1 MPRERGDEVMR
12 TSLKNTTAASLAA
25 LAIGLAVVSPASA
38 HSWHHSG
45 FHGHHGFYGPGLA
58 LGVFGLAAGAI
69 AASAVSEDS
78 CVEYRPIY
86 DRWGN
91 YIGQQP
97 INVCQ

>member
-1 MPRERGDEVMR
+1 MR
-12 TSLKNTTAASLAA
+12 TSLKNTIAASLAA
-25 LAIGLAVVSPASA
+25 LTLGLAVVSSTPASA
-38 HSWHHSG
+38 HPWPHPGG

-69 AASAVSEDS
+69 AASAYSEDN
-78 CVEYRPIY
+78 CVEYRPTY

-91 YIGQQP
+91 YMGRRP